1 MAKTEVY
8 SWRLSPDMKAALE
21 EAAREE
27 KENVSKLLER
37 IVKKWLR
44 EPRSGGGDD
53 GADQRR
59 LHQAARCAIGQI
71 RGGKPSRS
79 ENIRLDVRA
88 RLAKRRRVG

>member
-37 IVKKWLR
+37 IVKKWLT

-59 LHQAARCAIGQI
+59 LHRAARCAIGRI

-79 ENIRLDVRA
+79 ANIRRDVRA
-88 RLAKRRRVG
+88 RLAKRRRAG